1 MSWSWVVQLRMSR
14 KHKARRYNKMGKGK
28 SKDKWMRLESP
39 EHKLPCAIALESK
52 SLFSAFTASMS
63 GLQHHEK
70 PVTLI
75 FREPLDQRFSLGR
88 VFA

>member
-1 MSWSWVVQLRMSR
+1 MSWSWVMQLRMSR
-14 KHKARRYNKMGKGK
+14 KHKALRDSEMGEGK
-28 SKDKWMRLESP
+28 SKENGCDWRAQSISYFVQ
-39 EHKLPCAIALESK
+39 LPWNLK
-52 SLFSAFTASMS
+52 SLFSAFRASVS

-75 FREPLDQRFSLGR
+75 FREFLGQRFSLCR